1 MNATQRVCLTTVL
14 SAVAALSGCFGGG
27 GDDTPPPPV
36 TAADP
41 LDAVP
46 ASATATVNGALD
58 YLAALTDKPSETREP
73 LDVSAVVLPTSDTD
87 EPRALP

>member
-1 MNATQRVCLTTVL
+1 MNATRRVCLTLVL
-14 SAVAALSGCFGGG
+14 SAAAALSGCFGGG
-27 GDDTPPPPV
+27 GDDTPPPPPPM
-36 TAADP
+36 TTADP

-73 LDVSAVVLPTSDTD
+73 LD
-87 EPRALP
+87 